1 MFWHT
6 HLKKRLNKIQNNGG
20 DTKDI
25 NRINE
30 TAHEDNESVI
40 VDTASLQQF
49 SNSITAFDISN
60 DNKDDI
66 MSYEDISALIDDSFW
81 SDVVSVDNL
90 SSNEKKIED
99 WEGLIDKK
107 GKKCSYNNSK
117 LYNDDMEFWF
127 DVFTSNRRIEEF
139 SDIPE
144 F

>member
-1 MFWHT
+1 M
-6 HLKKRLNKIQNNGG
+6 KKRISKNIQNNGG

-25 NRINE
+25 NGINE
-30 TAHEDNESVI
+30 TAHVDKESVI

-49 SNSITAFDISN
+49 SSSITTFDISN
-60 DNKDDI
+60 DSKDDV

-81 SDVVSVDNL
+81 SDVVSVDNFN
-90 SSNEKKIED
+90 SNEKKIED

-127 DVFTSNRRIEEF
+127 EVFTSNRRIEEF